1 MSSEGV
7 SFELEIHSLAAGG
20 DGVGRAPDGRVVF
33 VPDTAPGDRVRVRVI
48 DMKKRFARARV
59 QQLLA
64 SGSTRTDPVCPVFG
78 SCGGCAWQHVDYAT
92 QLEAKAAFV
101 TDALR
106 RIGGLVLP
114 NEIRIDPSPSPYG
127 YRGRAR
133 LHVLG
138 RRVGFR
144 RRRSHAICA
153 TRRCPILLPALDGAL
168 RELADRAPLEDG
180 EWEIA
185 AAPSGE
191 VRVNPPGRQG
201 EPLEI
206 EIGSDRLRFSSGVFV
221 QSNTLLLPL
230 LTAAVLEAAGHGEVA
245 FELYAGAGTFTLGL
259 ARRYGRVVA
268 VEGQVAAARDLRH
281 NLGAQGLDAGVDV
294 VAAPVEQ
301 ALAGTELPEHADLA
315 LLDPPRP
322 GLPPGGVECL
332 VRRAPRRIVFL
343 SCDPATLARDLAVLC
358 AEGYRLEAVRAFDL
372 FPQTPHVETLAVLQR
387 A

>member
-1 MSSEGV
+1 VSSQDV
-7 SFELEIHSLAAGG
+7 CFELEIHSLAAGG

-33 VPDTAPGDRVRVRVI
+33 VPDTAPGDRVSVRVVE
-48 DMKKRFARARV
+48 MKKRFARARV
-59 QQLLA
+59 QQLL
-64 SGSTRTDPVCPVFG
+64 SPGHTRTDPVCAVFG

-101 TDALR
+101 ADALR

-114 NEIRIDPSPSPYG
+114 NEIGVDRSPSPYG

-138 RRVGFR
+138 RKVGFR

-153 TRRCPILLPALDGAL
+153 TRRCPILLPTLDGAL
-168 RELADRAPLEDG
+168 RELADRAPAEDG
-180 EWEIA
+180 EWELA

-191 VRVNPPGRQG
+191 VRVNPPGREG
-201 EPLEI
+201 EALEI

-230 LTAAVLEAAGHGEVA
+230 LTEAVWEAAGRGEVA

-259 ARRYGRVVA
+259 ARRFGRVVA
-268 VEGQVAAARDLRH
+268 VEGQAAAAGDLRH
-281 NLGAQGLDAGVDV
+281 NLRTQGLDAGVDV
-294 VAAPVEQ
+294 VEAPVER
-301 ALAGTELPEHADLA
+301 ALAGTELPQHADVA
-315 LLDPPRP
+315 LLDPPRS
-322 GLPPGGVECL
+322 GLPPGGVEYL
-332 VRRAPRRIVFL
+332 VGRAPRRIVFL
-343 SCDPATLARDLAVLC
+343 SCEPATLARDLAVLC
-358 AEGYRLEAVRAFDL
+358 AERYRLTAVRGFDL
-372 FPQTPHVETLAVLQR
+372 FPQTPHVEVLAVLQR